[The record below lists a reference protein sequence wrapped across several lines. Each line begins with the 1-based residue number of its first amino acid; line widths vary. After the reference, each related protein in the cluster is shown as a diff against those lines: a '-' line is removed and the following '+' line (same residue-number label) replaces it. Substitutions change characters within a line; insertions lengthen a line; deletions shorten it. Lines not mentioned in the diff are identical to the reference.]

1 MSKNR
6 AIVLIIILSIFI
18 FFIGGVHYNL
28 IRPTK
33 INKIIASK
41 YKKPAN
47 KHFLDQNFYNCVIEE
62 YNKENNAS
70 FPYTA
75 NLTDEQ
81 LGSIKSVSCTNENVS
96 SVNGIQ
102 YLTNLEILNL
112 YKNLLTSLDV
122 STNTKLEKLSVDHNQ
137 LTSLDIGNNVNLKS
151 LMVSNNQLT
160 NLNVRNNEKLEYLY
174 ANNNNLKELDVSN
187 NAILRYLYAYVNK
200 LTSLDVSNNVNLESL
215 YVYENKLTSL
225 DVSNNAN
232 LESLWISN
240 NQLANLD
247 VSNNTK
253 LMELEVRSNQLTSL
267 DVSNNVNLESLYV
280 YENKLTSLDVSNN
293 ANLKS
298 LDVSRNQLTS
308 LDVSYNVNLESLYVY
323 ENKLTSL
330 DVSNNANLESL
341 WISNNQLANLDV
353 SNNANLKS
361 LDVSRNQLTSL
372 DVSNNASL
380 KNLDVLNNQLTS
392 LDVSNNTKLMELVVS
407 GNQLTSLDTGNNINL
422 TILNASNNQ
431 LTSLDISDNTKL
443 MELVVSGNQL
453 TSLDTGNNIDL
464 TILNASNNQLT
475 KIDVSTNTKL
485 EKLSVDYNQLT
496 SLDTGNN
503 INLLILN
510 ASNNKLTKIDLS
522 NNTKLGKLY
531 VDYNQLTSLDTDNNI
546 NLLILNASNNKLTK
560 IDVSKNTKLYN
571 LNVSN
576 NQLTNLNVRNNEK
589 LEYLYANHNN
599 LKELDIS
606 NNILLKKIDINNNY
620 IISLDTSNNPS
631 LEKDII
637 IPYPKNKKFSD
648 GIFYYCVVAAY
659 NNENNTSFPYT
670 TNLTDEQLSSIKS
683 VFCKDKEIFS
693 LEGIQYLT
701 NLTDLDVSNN
711 QLTSLDIGNNAI
723 LRYLYAYEN
732 KLTSLDVS
740 NNMNLEILYA
750 YENKLTNLDVSNNA
764 NLESLW
770 ISNNQLTSLD
780 ISNNS
785 KLNKLKTKENQFYLG
800 ESTIYEE
807 TNIDLLSLL
816 DNSNYK
822 LNNKFKIQ
830 YKYSEINNS
839 VTTDTNIAIN
849 KTGKYQIKLYFNVF
863 RQKTEEIIDTGN
875 DSFATEN
882 NKEDVEANYGVYNIN
897 AILQKLSSTKYK
909 VNNEK
914 NYVYTA
920 LDNNPETIIS
930 NLKIEGPEGT
940 LNIKDDK
947 IQIICDGEVV
957 REYKLLCI
965 KNSKYDL
972 SKNYIYT
979 SFSKFNM
986 DYIETSPGLDKS
998 IVNDVFELKY
1008 DGEVFDSY
1016 NLLYLTT
1023 SYEHWQKN
1031 IFVEGNFNE
1040 DNIVLNNS
1048 SIASIYLE
1056 NIYEQNENGE
1066 NVLIGKNICVRIGE
1080 EIDKYYILYINF
1092 GDLNVHDNKIIV
1104 YDNMNYED
1112 FMSKIKETNMDV
1124 KLYKDE
1130 KQVTAGKIEGGMTLK
1145 VSKNEFTKIYT
1156 ITDEYCNLDKLE
1168 IDEKNLIKNIKIG
1181 ETYKSIKEKID
1192 TSGSIKFIDKN
1203 GKELNETDKVRTGS
1217 KLKIELKS
1225 MEKEYTFVIKG
1236 DVTGTGTITI
1246 GDVIKVSDYLL
1257 NNNILKEDCYK
1268 EAADVTNDGNIRIN
1282 DVIKLSDYLL
1292 GGSL

>member
-41 YKKPAN
+41 YKEPAN
-47 KHFLDQNFYNCVIEE
+47 KHFLDQKFYNCVIEE
-62 YNKENNAS
+62 YNNENNAS

-81 LGSIKSVSCTNENVS
+81 LGSIKSVSCTNKNVS

-102 YLTNLEILNL
+102 YLTNLEILYVSN
-112 YKNLLTSLDV
+112 NQLTNIDV
-122 STNTKLEKLSVDHNQ
+122 SNNTKLEKLFVDYNQ
-137 LTSLDIGNNVNLKS
+137 LTSLDIGNNANLKS

-160 NLNVRNNEKLEYLY
+160 NLNVKNNEKLEYLY

-215 YVYENKLTSL
+215 YV
-225 DVSNNAN
+225 D
-232 LESLWISN
+232 
-240 NQLANLD
+240 
-247 VSNNTK
+247 
-253 LMELEVRSNQLTSL
+253 
-267 DVSNNVNLESLYV
+267 
-280 YENKLTSLDVSNN
+280 ENKLTSLDVSNN
-293 ANLKS
+293 ANLK
-298 LDVSRNQLTS
+298 
-308 LDVSYNVNLESLYVY
+308 
-323 ENKLTSL
+323 
-330 DVSNNANLESL
+330 SL

-372 DVSNNASL
+372 DVSNNAIL
-380 KNLDVLNNQLTS
+380 RYLYAYVNKLTS

-407 GNQLTSLDTGNNINL
+407 GNQLTSLDMGNNINL

-453 TSLDTGNNIDL
+453 TSLDMGNNIDL

-475 KIDVSTNTKL
+475 KIDVSNNTKL
-485 EKLSVDYNQLT
+485 E
-496 SLDTGNN
+496 
-503 INLLILN
+503 
-510 ASNNKLTKIDLS
+510 
-522 NNTKLGKLY
+522 KLY
-531 VDYNQLTSLDTDNNI
+531 VDYNQLTSLDTGNNI

-648 GIFYYCVVAAY
+648 GIFYYRVVAAY

-670 TNLTDEQLSSIKS
+670 ANLTDEQLSSIKS
-683 VFCKDKEIFS
+683 VFCIDNEIFS

-701 NLTDLDVSNN
+701 NLTDLLVSIN
-711 QLTSLDIGNNAI
+711 Q
-723 LRYLYAYEN
+723 
-732 KLTSLDVS
+732 LTSLDVS
-740 NNMNLEILYA
+740 NN
-750 YENKLTNLDVSNNA
+750 V

-770 ISNNQLTSLD
+770 ISNNQLANLDVSNNANLKSLDVSNNQLTSLD
-780 ISNNS
+780 VSNNANLKSLDVSNNQLKSLDVSNNVNLESLWISNNQLANLDVSNNANLKSLDVSNNQLTSLDVSNNANLKSLDVSNNQLKSLDVSNNS

-816 DNSNYK
+816 DNSSYK

-882 NKEDVEANYGVYNIN
+882 NKEDLEANYGVYNIN

-920 LDNNPETIIS
+920 LDNNPETIMS

-1080 EIDKYYILYINF
+1080 EIDKYYILYINY

-1145 VSKNEFTKIYT
+1145 VSKNGFTKIYT

>member
-81 LGSIKSVSCTNENVS
+81 LGSIKSVSCTNKNVS

-102 YLTNLEILNL
+102 YLTNLEIL
-112 YKNLLTSLDV
+112 DV
-122 STNTKLEKLSVDHNQ
+122 SNNQLTNIDVSNNTKLEKLFVDYNQ
-137 LTSLDIGNNVNLKS
+137 LTSLDIGNNANLKS

-475 KIDVSTNTKL
+475 KIDVSNNTKL
-485 EKLSVDYNQLT
+485 E
-496 SLDTGNN
+496 
-503 INLLILN
+503 
-510 ASNNKLTKIDLS
+510 
-522 NNTKLGKLY
+522 KLY
-531 VDYNQLTSLDTDNNI
+531 VDYNQLTSLDTGNNI

-740 NNMNLEILYA
+740 NN
-750 YENKLTNLDVSNNA
+750 A

-816 DNSNYK
+816 DNSSYK

-920 LDNNPETIIS
+920 LDNNPETIMS

-1145 VSKNEFTKIYT
+1145 VSKNGFTKIYT

>member
-81 LGSIKSVSCTNENVS
+81 LGSIKSVSCTNKNVS

-102 YLTNLEILNL
+102 YLTNLEIL
-112 YKNLLTSLDV
+112 DV
-122 STNTKLEKLSVDHNQ
+122 SNNQLTNIDVSNNTKLEKLFVDYNQ
-137 LTSLDIGNNVNLKS
+137 LTSLDIGNNANLKS

-200 LTSLDVSNNVNLESL
+200 
-215 YVYENKLTSL
+215 
-225 DVSNNAN
+225 
-232 LESLWISN
+232 
-240 NQLANLD
+240 
-247 VSNNTK
+247 
-253 LMELEVRSNQLTSL
+253 LTSL

-475 KIDVSTNTKL
+475 KIDVSNNTKL
-485 EKLSVDYNQLT
+485 E
-496 SLDTGNN
+496 
-503 INLLILN
+503 
-510 ASNNKLTKIDLS
+510 
-522 NNTKLGKLY
+522 KLY
-531 VDYNQLTSLDTDNNI
+531 VDYNQLTSLDTGNNI

-740 NNMNLEILYA
+740 NN
-750 YENKLTNLDVSNNA
+750 A

-816 DNSNYK
+816 DNSSYK

-920 LDNNPETIIS
+920 LDNNPETIMS

-1145 VSKNEFTKIYT
+1145 VSKNGFTKIYT